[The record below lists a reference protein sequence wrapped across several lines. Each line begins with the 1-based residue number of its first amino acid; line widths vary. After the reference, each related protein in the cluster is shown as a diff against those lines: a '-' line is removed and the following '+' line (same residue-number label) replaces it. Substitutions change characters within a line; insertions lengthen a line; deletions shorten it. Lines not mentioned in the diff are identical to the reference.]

1 MQIVDII
8 MLGLVVLM
16 TIWGMVR
23 GIVRQI
29 GDLAALIL
37 GVIGANLWGGNMAT
51 ILAKH
56 TEWSLILCQILAYI
70 GVFIAIYLTIRIV
83 AGCIKSLTQLVR
95 LGWIDSIAGGL
106 FGAFK
111 TILFVSLLLNL
122 TMLITKDADIWT
134 SPELTQSVC
143 YETVKSFAPNVLHH
157 VWQEQ
162 TTPTP

>member
-23 GIVRQI
+23 GLVRQI

-37 GVIGANLWGGNMAT
+37 GVVGANLWGSNITNLLLEHAG
-51 ILAKH
+51 
-56 TEWSLILCQILAYI
+56 WSFVVCQLVSYI
-70 GVFIAIYLTIRIV
+70 SLFLAIYIIVRIV
-83 AGCIKSLTQLVR
+83 EACIKSLTQLVR

-111 TILFVSLLLNL
+111 AVLFVSILLNL
-122 TMLITKDADIWT
+122 VMLISKDADVWT
-134 SPELTQSVC
+134 SPTFTNAIC
-143 YETVKSFAPNVLHH
+143 YETVRDFAPNILHL
-157 VWQEQ
+157 VESYQ
-162 TTPTP
+162 TSPTQ

>member
-16 TIWGMVR
+16 TVWGMVR

-37 GVIGANLWGGNMAT
+37 GVVGANLWGGSIAT
-51 ILAKH
+51 LLVER
-56 TEWSLILCQILAYI
+56 TEWSLLLCQILAYV
-70 GVFIAIYLTIRIV
+70 GVFLSIYLTIRIV
-83 AGCIKSLTQLVR
+83 AGCIKSITQLVR

-122 TMLITKDADIWT
+122 TMLVTKDADVWT

-157 VWQEQ
+157 VWQGQ
-162 TTPTP
+162 TTQTP